1 MQFYARNTMNF
12 APQGH
17 DDIVV
22 VGRISLNPKKA
33 KKNLVKIAEKNY
45 DKAATAMNDKVEAT
59 FAKTSQRPRRPRK
72 AQSNAPA
79 RTQEIVVSKAQPS
92 VDMFANVPD
101 AVLAAVFLFAD
112 VPSTGRTART
122 CRGMAVLLGSQ
133 SGVWAHLGAGMGS
146 PMFSVAP
153 RDSLRRWI
161 FGLEAGWHAAF
172 SAYAKEADA
181 TEVMHECDYL
191 VGGMVAADRKDA
203 ESLCKILRDAADRC
217 LDSDRGSGFLQT
229 TIAKMEVRPEVFSR
243 NSVSGIKE
251 ASLRLHERGI
261 LQRITE
267 LDDAPTFDYFQ
278 DVEEEFPWE
287 EAEPAKEIDPE
298 VNADLAAS
306 FLEVLG
312 LRHGN
317 AA

>member
-1 MQFYARNTMNF
+1 MQFYARNPVNF

-22 VGRISLNPKKA
+22 VGRISLNKKKG

-45 DKAATAMNDKVEAT
+45 DKAATAMHYDKVET
-59 FAKTSQRPRRPRK
+59 FAKPTQRPRRPKK
-72 AQSNAPA
+72 ASNTPA
-79 RTQEIVVSKAQPS
+79 RTNTEIVVHKAQPS
-92 VDMFANVPD
+92 AEMFADVPD
-101 AVLAAVFLFAD
+101 AVLGAVFLFAD
-112 VPSTGRTART
+112 ITSTGRMART
-122 CRGMAVLLGSQ
+122 CRGLAVLLGPES
-133 SGVWAHLGAGMGS
+133 SVWAHIGAGMGA

-153 RDSLRRWI
+153 RDSLRRFV
-161 FGLEAGWHAAF
+161 FGLEAGWHSAF
-172 SAYAKEADA
+172 SAYALNADA

-191 VGGMVAADRKDA
+191 VGGMVVTDRKEVD
-203 ESLCKILRDAADRC
+203 SLCKIIRDAADRC
-217 LDSDRGSGFLQT
+217 LDSDRGNGFLQT
-229 TIAKMEVRPEVFSR
+229 TIAKMQARPEVFSR
-243 NSVSGIKE
+243 NAVAGIKE

-278 DVEEEFPWE
+278 EVEEEFPWE
-287 EAEPAKEIDPE
+287 EEQAKEIDPA

>member
-1 MQFYARNTMNF
+1 MQFYARNPVNF

-33 KKNLVKIAEKNY
+33 KRNLVKIAEKNY
-45 DKAATAMNDKVEAT
+45 DKAATTMHNKVEAT
-59 FAKTSQRPRRPRK
+59 FAKPSQRPRRPRK
-72 AQSNAPA
+72 AQAPA
-79 RTQEIVVSKAQPS
+79 RAHTEIVVQKAQPTAE
-92 VDMFANVPD
+92 MFAEVPD
-101 AVLAAVFLFAD
+101 AVLAAIFLFAD
-112 VPSTGRTART
+112 TPSTGRMARS
-122 CRGMAVLLGSQ
+122 CRGLAVLLGAES
-133 SGVWAHLGAGMGS
+133 SVWAHIGAGMGA

-153 RDSLRRWI
+153 RDGLRKWI

-172 SAYAKEADA
+172 SAYALNADA

-191 VGGMVAADRKDA
+191 VGGMIATDRKEVD
-203 ESLCKILRDAADRC
+203 SLCKIIRDAADRC
-217 LDSDRGSGFLQT
+217 LDTDRGSGFLRT
-229 TIAKMEVRPEVFSR
+229 TIAKMEGRSEVFSR
-243 NSVSGIKE
+243 NAVAGVKE
-251 ASLRLHERGI
+251 AGLRLHERGI

-278 DVEEEFPWE
+278 DVEEDFPWE
-287 EAEPAKEIDPE
+287 EAEPAKEIDPA

-312 LRHGN
+312 LHHGN
-317 AA
+317 A